1 MFYFVGHDSRYRWLN
16 LCNLPTSIFL
26 FLIIP
31 LILPHRHASSSLLA
45 THILCQIRIWSCYSP
60 TDIGSPLWSKEK
72 IKPIV
77 VQEGVSLVLPCRPP
91 AGLPPPIIFW
101 MDNSEQLDL
110 LCFFVVTWCFC
121 CIRLRITVIFF
132 FNFLFHLTTNHTCC
146 ISFCKLGCWK
156 CGNCNIFFL
165 LSHLLVSFHS
175 LKFITWKILNGNK
188 LIFSLMN
195 CISECEYLWL
205 DA

>member
-1 MFYFVGHDSRYRWLN
+1 MFYFVGHDGRYRWLN
-16 LCNLPTSIFL
+16 LCNPPTSIFL
-26 FLIIP
+26 FSIIP

-45 THILCQIRIWSCYSP
+45 THIFCQIMIWSCYSP
-60 TDIGSPLWSKEK
+60 TNIGSPLWSKEK

-110 LCFFVVTWCFC
+110 LFLCGNMMFLLHK
-121 CIRLRITVIFF
+121 IK
-132 FNFLFHLTTNHTCC
+132 NYGDFLFQFPVPSYNQSYC
-146 ISFCKLGCWK
+146 ISFSKLGCWK
-156 CGNCNIFFL
+156 CGNRNIFFL

>member
-1 MFYFVGHDSRYRWLN
+1 MFYFVGHDGRYRWLN
-16 LCNLPTSIFL
+16 LCNPPTSIFL

-31 LILPHRHASSSLLA
+31 LILPHSSCKLQSVSDPYFLPNYDLIVLFSNRYRIPPVVKGKNQA
-45 THILCQIRIWSCYSP
+45 NRGAGGRVFGVAVSPPCWPTPSHHILDGQQWATWYLMFLC
-60 TDIGSPLWSKEK
+60 GNMMFLLLEK
-72 IKPIV
+72 NKNY
-77 VQEGVSLVLPCRPP
+77 G
-91 AGLPPPIIFW
+91 
-101 MDNSEQLDL
+101 D
-110 LCFFVVTWCFC
+110 
-121 CIRLRITVIFF
+121 
-132 FNFLFHLTTNHTCC
+132 FLFQFPVPSYNQSYC

-156 CGNCNIFFL
+156 CGNRNIFFL

>member
-1 MFYFVGHDSRYRWLN
+1 MFYFVGHDGRYRWLN
-16 LCNLPTSIFL
+16 LCNPPTSIFL
-26 FLIIP
+26 FSIIP

-45 THILCQIRIWSCYSP
+45 THIFCQIMIWSCYSP
-60 TDIGSPLWSKEK
+60 TNIGSPLWSKEK

-110 LCFFVVTWCFC
+110 LFLCGNMMFLLHK
-121 CIRLRITVIFF
+121 IK
-132 FNFLFHLTTNHTCC
+132 NYGDFLFQFPVPSYNQSYC

-156 CGNCNIFFL
+156 CGNRNIFFL